1 MNGRITKI
9 VYTLF
14 VGQIIIN
21 DLDSVFR
28 FKATSFQGNQFMN
41 FFGLRV
47 ILHCKNSPTNSILSI
62 LILVTVCENIMIIII
77 TLSKTFFLYY
87 RFCTFVK
94 LLPKY
99 IIYLCVRHM
108 LRSSIHAFEPVS
120 YFLQIILSNLFYTRS
135 CIKSIECRI
144 SIKLFHIHADNF
156 HVSKKHHGKSFWIQ
170 YFGKKSGP
178 VAQVGIEV

>member
-1 MNGRITKI
+1 
-9 VYTLF
+9 
-14 VGQIIIN
+14 
-21 DLDSVFR
+21 
-28 FKATSFQGNQFMN
+28 MN

-47 ILHCKNSPTNSILSI
+47 KLHCKNSPSHSILSI
-62 LILVTVCENIMIIII
+62 LILVTVGENIIIIII

-99 IIYLCVRHM
+99 IIYVCVRHM
-108 LRSSIHAFEPVS
+108 FRSSIHAFEPMS
-120 YFLQIILSNLFYTRS
+120 YVLQIILSNLFYTRS
-135 CIKSIECRI
+135 CIKSIDCRI

-156 HVSKKHHGKSFWIQ
+156 HVSKYTMAKVFVLSTQ
-170 YFGKKSGP
+170 YF